1 MVLDRIDIQE
11 ELDMNKVRQ
20 HTQKVVAQV
29 FSLLIITAIIIN
41 SWILIERNG
50 ISVFQYITHLKYVGR
65 INWSLLGFLVL
76 FALTLRKGSD
86 IARCLQGFC
95 FWLMGAI
102 ALLDSAEAF
111 WGWGLLLVSVA
122 LLAHYGFWEKK
133 AGFKAAIYAL
143 ATLAVFVLAA
153 FLQKRPL
160 LYVLS
165 LVLYA
170 FFIFFFLFFINR
182 EGLSRLFREKQDIR
196 RLIQSMNHDRMVI
209 EEMKECLGDDLSSGK
224 VAELVNKIKVQ
235 QALVDNDEKRIREM
249 LAVLLNRHGLG
260 EQELELLTLFF
271 FKGGSL
277 TNKECAFLLGT
288 HEEVIKNRFKAI
300 FKKMNVASRTE
311 LYSLIIKIA

>member
-1 MVLDRIDIQE
+1 
-11 ELDMNKVRQ
+11 MNEVRQ

-29 FSLLIITAIIIN
+29 FSLLLIATIIVN
-41 SWILIERNG
+41 SWILIEMKG
-50 ISVFQYITHLKYVGR
+50 ITVFQYITHLKYVGR
-65 INWSLLGFLVL
+65 TNWFLLGFLVL
-76 FALTLRKGSD
+76 FALTLRKDSD
-86 IARCLQGFC
+86 IARRLQGFC

-133 AGFKAAIYAL
+133 AGLKAVIYAL

-165 LVLYA
+165 LVIYA
-170 FFIFFFLFFINR
+170 FFIFFLLFFINR

-196 RLIQSMNHDRMVI
+196 WLIQSMNHDRMVI

-249 LAVLLNRHGLG
+249 LAALLNRHGLG
-260 EQELELLTLFF
+260 ESR
-271 FKGGSL
+271 SL
-277 TNKECAFLLGT
+277 SC
-288 HEEVIKNRFKAI
+288 
-300 FKKMNVASRTE
+300 
-311 LYSLIIKIA
+311 